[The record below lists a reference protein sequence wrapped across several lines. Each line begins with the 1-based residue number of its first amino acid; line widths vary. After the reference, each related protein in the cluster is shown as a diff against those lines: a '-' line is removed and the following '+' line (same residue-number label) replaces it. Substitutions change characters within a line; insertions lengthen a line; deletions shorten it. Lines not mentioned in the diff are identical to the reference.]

1 MFRRYLYCFIS
12 IICLVFVLAGIIRIN
27 TNFYKLICKDNNK
40 SKVAEVINEDNAFI
54 KIFGDTD
61 EGSELYTLLDNS
73 KNQSIMVFYKSS
85 PLDLN
90 IEGNRYCLYFN
101 ETIMEKYKSSINNMY
116 AAIKYEYSSI
126 INNVKDSILKIT
138 SKISSY

>member
-12 IICLVFVLAGIIRIN
+12 IICLVLVLAGIIRIN
-27 TNFYKLICKDNNK
+27 TNFYKLVCKDNNK
-40 SKVAEVINEDNAFI
+40 SKAAEAINEDNAFI

-73 KNQSIMVFYKSS
+73 KNQGIMVFYKSS

-101 ETIMEKYKSSINNMY
+101 EPVMEKYKSSINNMY
-116 AAIKYEYSSI
+116 AATKYEYSSI
-126 INNVKDSILKIT
+126 INNIKDSILKIT